1 VYFGLKAFHIK
12 ANDNGKLSINLRMT
26 YFSPTDLIIN
36 PDGSSYHLNLRPDQ
50 IPDTLILVGDPE
62 RVPAV
67 SCYFDEISEIVHK
80 REFVSHLG
88 LLNGQRIGV
97 LSSGIGA
104 DNVEIVMNELD
115 ALVNID
121 FQTRQEKSEKRSLKL
136 IRIGTSGSIQSH
148 IPVDSIL
155 ISTGAIGFDN
165 LAQFYGFDSNQSI
178 SSALLTEWTK
188 AIDYPLPLY
197 AAKACASLL
206 AQFAPLSAFHGIT
219 LTAPGF
225 YAPQG
230 RTIRMHSIRPDFLQ
244 KVASAKLGDQEVTN
258 IEMETAAYYAFAGAM
273 GHEMISLNAILANRI
288 TNEFSKDPA
297 RQIQNLIEKT
307 IALIA

>member
-1 VYFGLKAFHIK
+1 
-12 ANDNGKLSINLRMT
+12 MT

-62 RVPAV
+62 RVPKV
-67 SCYFDEISEIVHK
+67 SQFFDEVTEIVHK
-80 REFVSHLG
+80 REFVTHLG
-88 LLNGQRIGV
+88 ILKGNRIAV

-121 FQTRQEKSEKRSLKL
+121 FQTRLEKEVKTSLNL
-136 IRIGTSGSIQSH
+136 IRIGTSGSIQAH

-155 ISTGAIGFDN
+155 ISKAAIGFDN
-165 LAQFYGFDSNQSI
+165 LSQFYGFESAQSI
-178 SSALLTEWTK
+178 SADSLEQWTQ

-197 AAKACASLL
+197 AAKASANLL
-206 AQFAPLSAFHGIT
+206 EKFKPLNAFEGIT

-230 RTIRMHSIRPDFLQ
+230 RTIRMHSIRPDFLE
-244 KVASAKLGDQEVTN
+244 KVAGATLEGQEITN

-273 GHEMISLNAILANRI
+273 GHEMISLNALLANRI
-288 TNEFSKDPA
+288 TNEFSKDPEG
-297 RQIQNLIEKT
+297 QIMSLIEKA
-307 IALIA
+307 IGLIA

>member
-1 VYFGLKAFHIK
+1 
-12 ANDNGKLSINLRMT
+12 MT

-50 IPDTLILVGDPE
+50 IPDMLILVGDPE
-62 RVPAV
+62 RVPKV
-67 SCYFDEISEIVHK
+67 SQFFDEVTEIVHK
-80 REFVSHLG
+80 REFVTHLG
-88 LLNGQRIGV
+88 ILKGKRIAV

-121 FQTRQEKSEKRSLKL
+121 FQTRLEKEVKSSLNL
-136 IRIGTSGSIQSH
+136 IRIGTSGSIQAH

-155 ISTGAIGFDN
+155 ISKAAIGFDN
-165 LAQFYGFDSNQSI
+165 LAQFYGFESAQSI
-178 SSALLTEWTK
+178 SADSLEQWTQ

-197 AAKACASLL
+197 AAKASANLL
-206 AQFAPLSAFHGIT
+206 EKFKPLNAFEGIT

-230 RTIRMHSIRPDFLQ
+230 RTIRMNSIRPDFLQ
-244 KVASAKLGDQEVTN
+244 KVASAKLEGQEITN

-273 GHEMISLNAILANRI
+273 GHEMISLNALLANRI
-288 TNEFSKDPA
+288 TNEFSKDPEG
-297 RQIQNLIEKT
+297 QIMSLIEKA

>member
-1 VYFGLKAFHIK
+1 
-12 ANDNGKLSINLRMT
+12 MT

-62 RVPAV
+62 RVPKV
-67 SCYFDEISEIVHK
+67 SAYFDEVTEIVHK
-80 REFVSHLG
+80 REFVTHLG
-88 LLNGQRIGV
+88 VLKGKRIGV

-121 FQTRQEKSEKRSLKL
+121 FQTRLEKTEKRSLSL
-136 IRIGTSGSIQSH
+136 IRIGTSGSIQAN

-155 ISTGAIGFDN
+155 ISTVAIGFDN
-165 LAQFYGFDSNQSI
+165 LGQFYGFNSTKSI
-178 SSALLTEWTK
+178 AEDILTQWIK

-197 AAKACASLL
+197 AAKASELL
-206 AQFAPLSAFHGIT
+206 LEQFAPLNAFQGVT

-230 RTIRMHSIRPDFLQ
+230 RTIRTHSIRPDFLIQ
-244 KVASAKLGDQEVTN
+244 VAGTKLADQVITN
-258 IEMETAAYYAFAGAM
+258 IEMETAAYYAFAGSM

-288 TNEFSKDPA
+288 TNEFSQDPEE
-297 RQIQNLIEKT
+297 QITSLIQKA

>member
-1 VYFGLKAFHIK
+1 
-12 ANDNGKLSINLRMT
+12 MT

-50 IPDTLILVGDPE
+50 IPETLILVGDPE
-62 RVPAV
+62 RVPKV
-67 SCYFDEISEIVHK
+67 SQFFDEVTEIVRK
-80 REFVSHLG
+80 REFVTHLG
-88 LLNGQRIGV
+88 ILKGKRIAV

-121 FQTRQEKSEKRSLKL
+121 FQTRLEKEVKRSLNL
-136 IRIGTSGSIQSH
+136 IRIGTSGSIQAN

-155 ISTGAIGFDN
+155 ISKAAIGLDN
-165 LAQFYGFDSNQSI
+165 LAQFYGFDSAQSI
-178 SSALLTEWTK
+178 SADSLKQWTK
-188 AIDYPLPLY
+188 AIDYPPLPLY
-197 AAKACASLL
+197 AANASAHLL
-206 AQFAPLSAFHGIT
+206 EKFKKLNAFEGIT

-244 KVASAKLGDQEVTN
+244 KVAGATLEGQEITN

-273 GHEMISLNAILANRI
+273 GHEMISLNALLANRI
-288 TNEFSKDPA
+288 TNEFSKDPEG
-297 RQIQNLIEKT
+297 QIMSLIEKAIT
-307 IALIA
+307 LIA

>member
-1 VYFGLKAFHIK
+1 
-12 ANDNGKLSINLRMT
+12 MT

-36 PDGSSYHLNLRPDQ
+36 PDGCSYHLNLRPDQ
-50 IPDTLILVGDPE
+50 IPDTLVVVGDPE
-62 RVPAV
+62 RVPKV
-67 SCYFDEISEIVHK
+67 SQFFDEVTEIVHK
-80 REFVSHLG
+80 REFVTHLG
-88 LLNGQRIGV
+88 ILKGKRIAV

-121 FQTRQEKSEKRSLKL
+121 FQTRLEKEVKTSLNL
-136 IRIGTSGSIQSH
+136 IRIGTSGSIQAH

-155 ISTGAIGFDN
+155 ISKAAIGFDN
-165 LAQFYGFDSNQSI
+165 LAQFYGFESAQSI
-178 SSALLTEWTK
+178 SADSLEQWTQ

-197 AAKACASLL
+197 AAKASANLL
-206 AQFAPLSAFHGIT
+206 EKFKPLNAFEGVT

-230 RTIRMHSIRPDFLQ
+230 RTIRMHSIRPDFLP
-244 KVASAKLGDQEVTN
+244 KVAGAKLDGQEITN

-273 GHEMISLNAILANRI
+273 GHEMISLNALLANRI
-288 TNEFSKDPA
+288 TNEFSKDPDG
-297 RQIQNLIEKT
+297 QIMSLIEKA

>member
-1 VYFGLKAFHIK
+1 
-12 ANDNGKLSINLRMT
+12 MT

-36 PDGSSYHLNLRPDQ
+36 PDGSSYHLNIRPDQ

-67 SCYFDEISEIVHK
+67 SSYFDEVTEMVHK
-80 REFVSHLG
+80 REFVTHLG
-88 LLNGQRIGV
+88 ILRGKKIGV

-121 FQTRQEKSEKRSLKL
+121 FQTRLEKVEKRSLQL
-136 IRIGTSGSIQSH
+136 IRIGTSGSIQTH

-155 ISTGAIGFDN
+155 ISTAAIGFDN
-165 LAQFYGFDSNQSI
+165 LAQFYGFDSPQSI
-178 SSALLTEWTK
+178 SDDIMSLWTK
-188 AIDYPLPLY
+188 EIDYPLPLY
-197 AAKACASLL
+197 AAKASAKLV
-206 AQFAPLSAFHGIT
+206 AQFEPLNAYKGVT

-230 RTIRMHSIRPDFLQ
+230 RTIRIHSIRPDFLE
-244 KVASAKLGDQEVTN
+244 KVAAAKLDQHEITN
-258 IEMETAAYYAFAGAM
+258 IEMETAAYYAFAGSM

-288 TNEFSKDPA
+288 TNEFSKDPEG
-297 RQIQNLIEKT
+297 QIKSLIEKA

>member
-1 VYFGLKAFHIK
+1 
-12 ANDNGKLSINLRMT
+12 MT

-62 RVPAV
+62 RVPKV
-67 SCYFDEISEIVHK
+67 SVYFDEVTEIVHK
-80 REFVSHLG
+80 REFVTHLG
-88 LLNGQRIGV
+88 VLLGKRIGV

-121 FQTRQEKSEKRSLKL
+121 FQTRLEKTEKRSLQL
-136 IRIGTSGSIQSH
+136 IRIGTSGSIQTH

-155 ISTGAIGFDN
+155 ISTAAIGFDN
-165 LAQFYGFDSNQSI
+165 LAQFYGFESAQSI
-178 SSALLTEWTK
+178 SSDSLQEWTQ

-197 AAKACASLL
+197 AAKASSKLL
-206 AQFAPLSAFHGIT
+206 AQFESLNAFKGVT

-230 RTIRMHSIRPDFLQ
+230 RTIRIHSIRPDFLE
-244 KVASAKLGDQEVTN
+244 KVIAAKLDQQEITN

-273 GHEMISLNAILANRI
+273 GHEIISLNAILANRI
-288 TNEFSKDPA
+288 NNEFSKDPEQ
-297 RQIQNLIEKT
+297 QITSLIQKA

>member
-1 VYFGLKAFHIK
+1 
-12 ANDNGKLSINLRMT
+12 MT

-50 IPDTLILVGDPE
+50 IPETLILVGDPE
-62 RVPAV
+62 RVPKV
-67 SCYFDEISEIVHK
+67 SQFFDEVTEIVHK
-80 REFVSHLG
+80 REFVTHLG
-88 LLNGQRIGV
+88 TLKGKRIAV

-121 FQTRQEKSEKRSLKL
+121 FQTRLEKEVKRSLNL
-136 IRIGTSGSIQSH
+136 IRIGTSGSIQAH

-155 ISTGAIGFDN
+155 ISNAAIGFDN
-165 LAQFYGFDSNQSI
+165 LAQFYGFNSAQSI
-178 SSALLTEWTK
+178 SADSLEQWTQ

-197 AAKACASLL
+197 AAKASANLL
-206 AQFAPLSAFHGIT
+206 EKFKPLNAFEGIT

-230 RTIRMHSIRPDFLQ
+230 RTIRLHSIRPDFLE
-244 KVASAKLGDQEVTN
+244 KVAGTKLEGQEITN

-273 GHEMISLNAILANRI
+273 GHEMISLNALLANRI
-288 TNEFSKDPA
+288 TNEFSKDPEG
-297 RQIQNLIEKT
+297 QIMSLIEKA

>member
-1 VYFGLKAFHIK
+1 
-12 ANDNGKLSINLRMT
+12 MT

-62 RVPAV
+62 RVPTV
-67 SCYFDEISEIVHK
+67 SAFFDEVTEIVHK
-80 REFVSHLG
+80 REFVTHLG
-88 LLNGQRIGV
+88 VLRGKKIGV

-121 FQTRQEKSEKRSLKL
+121 FQTRLEKSEKRSLQL
-136 IRIGTSGSIQSH
+136 IRIGTSGSIQAH

-155 ISTGAIGFDN
+155 ISTAAIGFDN
-165 LAQFYGFDSNQSI
+165 LAQFYGFESAMSI
-178 SSALLTEWTK
+178 AEDVLAAWNK

-197 AAKACASLL
+197 AAKASASLF
-206 AQFAPLSAFHGIT
+206 AQFAPLNAYNGVT

-230 RTIRMHSIRPDFLQ
+230 RTIRMQSIRPDFLE
-244 KVASAKLGDQEVTN
+244 KVAASKLGEQEITN
-258 IEMETAAYYAFAGAM
+258 IEMETAAYYAFSGAM

-288 TNEFSKDPA
+288 TNEFSNDPEG
-297 RQIQNLIEKT
+297 QIRSLIEKA

>member
-1 VYFGLKAFHIK
+1 
-12 ANDNGKLSINLRMT
+12 MT

-67 SCYFDEISEIVHK
+67 SCYFDEVTEMVHK
-80 REFVSHLG
+80 REFVTHLG
-88 LLNGQRIGV
+88 ILRGKKIGV

-115 ALVNID
+115 ALVNIN
-121 FQTRQEKSEKRSLKL
+121 FQTRLEKSEKRSLQL
-136 IRIGTSGSIQSH
+136 VRIGTSGSIQAH

-155 ISTGAIGFDN
+155 VSTAAIGFDN
-165 LAQFYGFDSNQSI
+165 LAQFYGFESVQSI
-178 SSALLTEWTK
+178 STESLQKWTR
-188 AIDYPLPLY
+188 AINYPLPLY
-197 AAKACASLL
+197 AAKASAKLLEKFKSLN
-206 AQFAPLSAFHGIT
+206 AYQGVT

-230 RTIRMHSIRPDFLQ
+230 RAIRMQSIRPDFLE
-244 KVASAKLGDQEVTN
+244 KVASAKLDQQEITN

-273 GHEMISLNAILANRI
+273 GHEMVSLNAILANRI
-288 TNEFSKDPA
+288 TNEFSTW
-297 RQIQNLIEKT
+297 EKT
-307 IALIA
+307 RRT

>member
-1 VYFGLKAFHIK
+1 
-12 ANDNGKLSINLRMT
+12 MT

-62 RVPAV
+62 RVPKV
-67 SCYFDEISEIVHK
+67 SQFFDEVTEIVHK
-80 REFVSHLG
+80 REFVTHLG
-88 LLNGQRIGV
+88 ILKGKRIAV

-121 FQTRQEKSEKRSLKL
+121 FQTRLEKEVKTSLNL
-136 IRIGTSGSIQSH
+136 IRIGTSGSIQAH

-155 ISTGAIGFDN
+155 ISKAAIGFDN
-165 LAQFYGFDSNQSI
+165 LAQFYGFDSAQSI
-178 SSALLTEWTK
+178 SADSLEQWTQ

-197 AAKACASLL
+197 AAKASAHLL
-206 AQFAPLSAFHGIT
+206 ERFKPLNAFNGIT

-230 RTIRMHSIRPDFLQ
+230 RTIRLHSIRPDFLQ
-244 KVASAKLGDQEVTN
+244 KVAGAKLEGQEITN

-273 GHEMISLNAILANRI
+273 GHEMISLNALLANRI
-288 TNEFSKDPA
+288 TNEFSKDPEG
-297 RQIQNLIEKT
+297 QIMTLIEKA

>member
-1 VYFGLKAFHIK
+1 
-12 ANDNGKLSINLRMT
+12 MT

-62 RVPAV
+62 RVPTV
-67 SCYFDEISEIVHK
+67 SHYFEEVTEMIQK
-80 REFVSHLG
+80 REFVTHLG
-88 LLNGQRIGV
+88 LLGGKRIAV
-97 LSSGIGA
+97 VSSGIGA

-121 FQTRQEKSEKRSLKL
+121 FITRTEKLEKRSLNL
-136 IRIGTSGSIQSH
+136 IRIGTSGSIQAH

-155 ISTGAIGFDN
+155 VSTAAIGFDN
-165 LAQFYGFDSNQSI
+165 LAQFYSFDSVQSLPEEVL
-178 SSALLTEWTK
+178 ARWTK

-197 AAKACASLL
+197 AASASASLL
-206 AQFAPLSAFHGIT
+206 SQFASLNAYQGIT

-230 RTIRMHSIRPDFLQ
+230 RTIRMHSIRPDFLT
-244 KVASAKLGDQEVTN
+244 KVSAAKLGDQEITN

-288 TNEFSKDPA
+288 TQEFSQDA
-297 RQIQNLIEKT
+297 EGQIRSLIEKAIGI
-307 IALIA
+307 IASQNRP

>member
-1 VYFGLKAFHIK
+1 
-12 ANDNGKLSINLRMT
+12 MT

-62 RVPAV
+62 RVSKV
-67 SCYFDEISEIVHK
+67 SQFFDEVTEIVHK
-80 REFVSHLG
+80 REFVTHLG
-88 LLNGQRIGV
+88 ILKGKRIAV
-97 LSSGIGA
+97 LSSGIGP

-121 FQTRQEKSEKRSLKL
+121 FQTRLEKEVKRSLNL
-136 IRIGTSGSIQSH
+136 IRIGTSGSIQAH

-155 ISTGAIGFDN
+155 ISKAAIGLDN
-165 LAQFYGFDSNQSI
+165 LAQFYGFDSAQSI
-178 SSALLTEWTK
+178 SADYLEQWTQ

-197 AAKACASLL
+197 AANASAHLL
-206 AQFAPLSAFHGIT
+206 EKFKPLNAFQGIT

-244 KVASAKLGDQEVTN
+244 KVASAKLEGQEITN

-273 GHEMISLNAILANRI
+273 GHEMISLNALLANRI
-288 TNEFSKDPA
+288 TNEFSKDPEG
-297 RQIQNLIEKT
+297 QIMSLIEKA

>member
-1 VYFGLKAFHIK
+1 
-12 ANDNGKLSINLRMT
+12 
-26 YFSPTDLIIN
+26 
-36 PDGSSYHLNLRPDQ
+36 
-50 IPDTLILVGDPE
+50 VGDPE
-62 RVPAV
+62 RVPKV
-67 SCYFDEISEIVHK
+67 SQFFDEVTEIVHK
-80 REFVSHLG
+80 REFVTHLG
-88 LLNGQRIGV
+88 ILRGNRIAV

-121 FQTRQEKSEKRSLKL
+121 FQTRLEKEVKTSLNL
-136 IRIGTSGSIQSH
+136 IRIGTSGSIQAH

-155 ISTGAIGFDN
+155 ISKAAIGFDN
-165 LAQFYGFDSNQSI
+165 LAQFYGFDSAQSI
-178 SSALLTEWTK
+178 SADSLQQWTQ

-197 AAKACASLL
+197 AAKASAHLL
-206 AQFAPLSAFHGIT
+206 KKFKPLNAFEGIT

-230 RTIRMHSIRPDFLQ
+230 RTIRLHSIRPDFLQ
-244 KVASAKLGDQEVTN
+244 KVASAKLEGQEITN

-273 GHEMISLNAILANRI
+273 GHEMISLNALLANRI
-288 TNEFSKDPA
+288 TNEFSKDPEG
-297 RQIQNLIEKT
+297 QIMSLIEKA

>member
-1 VYFGLKAFHIK
+1 
-12 ANDNGKLSINLRMT
+12 MT

-62 RVPAV
+62 RVSKV
-67 SCYFDEISEIVHK
+67 SQFFDEVTEIVHK
-80 REFVSHLG
+80 REFVTHLG
-88 LLNGQRIGV
+88 ILKGKRIAV
-97 LSSGIGA
+97 LSSGIGP

-121 FQTRQEKSEKRSLKL
+121 FQTRLEKEVKRSLNL
-136 IRIGTSGSIQSH
+136 IRIGTSGSIQAH

-155 ISTGAIGFDN
+155 ISKAAIGLDN
-165 LAQFYGFDSNQSI
+165 LAQFYGFDSAQSI
-178 SSALLTEWTK
+178 SADSLKQWTK

-197 AAKACASLL
+197 AAKASAHLL
-206 AQFAPLSAFHGIT
+206 EKFKPLNAFQGIT

-244 KVASAKLGDQEVTN
+244 KVASAKLEGQEITN
-258 IEMETAAYYAFAGAM
+258 IEMETGAYYAFAGAM
-273 GHEMISLNAILANRI
+273 GHEMISLNALLANRI
-288 TNEFSKDPA
+288 TNEFSKDPEG
-297 RQIQNLIEKT
+297 QIMSLIEKA

>member
-1 VYFGLKAFHIK
+1 
-12 ANDNGKLSINLRMT
+12 MT

-50 IPDTLILVGDPE
+50 IPYTLILVGDPE
-62 RVPAV
+62 RVPKV
-67 SCYFDEISEIVHK
+67 SQFFDEVTEIVHK
-80 REFVSHLG
+80 REFVTHLG
-88 LLNGQRIGV
+88 ILKGKRIAV

-121 FQTRQEKSEKRSLKL
+121 FQTRLEKDVKTSLNL

-155 ISTGAIGFDN
+155 ISKAAIGFDN
-165 LAQFYGFDSNQSI
+165 LAQFYGFESAQSI
-178 SSALLTEWTK
+178 SADSLEQWTQ

-197 AAKACASLL
+197 AARASAHLL
-206 AQFAPLSAFHGIT
+206 EKFKPLNAFEGIT

-230 RTIRMHSIRPDFLQ
+230 RTIRMHSIRPDFPH
-244 KVASAKLGDQEVTN
+244 KVAGAKMEGQEINN
-258 IEMETAAYYAFAGAM
+258 IEMETAAYYAFARAI
-273 GHEMISLNAILANRI
+273 GHEMISLNALLANRI
-288 TNEFSKDPA
+288 TNEFSKDPEG
-297 RQIQNLIEKT
+297 QIMSLIEKA

>member
-1 VYFGLKAFHIK
+1 
-12 ANDNGKLSINLRMT
+12 MT

-50 IPDTLILVGDPE
+50 IPETLILVGDPE
-62 RVPAV
+62 RVPKV
-67 SCYFDEISEIVHK
+67 SQFFDEVTEIVNK
-80 REFVSHLG
+80 REFVTHFGILKG
-88 LLNGQRIGV
+88 KRIAV

-121 FQTRQEKSEKRSLKL
+121 FQTRLEKEVKRSLNL
-136 IRIGTSGSIQSH
+136 IRIGTSGSIQAH
-148 IPVDSIL
+148 ISVDSIL
-155 ISTGAIGFDN
+155 ISKAAIGFDN
-165 LAQFYGFDSNQSI
+165 LAQFYGFESAQSI
-178 SSALLTEWTK
+178 SADSLEQWTQ

-197 AAKACASLL
+197 AAKASANLLEKFKSLN
-206 AQFAPLSAFHGIT
+206 AFEGIT

-230 RTIRMHSIRPDFLQ
+230 RTIRMHSIRPDFLE
-244 KVASAKLGDQEVTN
+244 KVACATLEGQEITN

-273 GHEMISLNAILANRI
+273 GHEMISLNALLANRI
-288 TNEFSKDPA
+288 TNEFSKDPEG
-297 RQIQNLIEKT
+297 QIMSLIEKA